1 MWDLPEHDTT
11 TNETSF
17 ELDDFQVKIKKS
29 QTFKK
34 ERNKEQTHSIPQYF
48 TRIIKLYS
56 HYNIHNVQLVTDS
69 NNLNIYFLYVTL
81 YQEALPVSLAIEELQ
96 YSV

>member
-1 MWDLPEHDTT
+1 MRGE
-11 TNETSF
+11 NQSR
-17 ELDDFQVKIKKS
+17 
-29 QTFKK
+29 KK
-34 ERNKEQTHSIPQYF
+34 ETIKNTRDIQYHRYF

-56 HYNIHNVQLVTDS
+56 HYNIHNVQLVTGS

-81 YQEALPVSLAIEELQ
+81 YQEALSVNLAIEELQ